1 MGVDSFDEQERI
13 IRHSG
18 RILAIA
24 FGAVGGL
31 LVAFIAALIV
41 VGQLGG
47 GLSSREAMDRCTATP
62 PGFPAR
68 LGEGVSIT
76 TMWSFWPPGYTCVY
90 AGPAGV
96 EEHPA
101 NAACL
106 TSAGWC
112 KEP

>member
-1 MGVDSFDEQERI
+1 VGVDSYGERERI

-24 FGAVGGL
+24 LCAVGGL

-47 GLSSREAMDRCTATP
+47 GLSAREAMNRCTATP
-62 PGFPAR
+62 PGYPER
-68 LGEGVSIT
+68 LEGASIT
-76 TMWSFWPPGYTCVY
+76 TTWSFWPPGYTCVY
-90 AGPAGV
+90 SAPGAF

-101 NAACL
+101 DAACL
-106 TSAGWC
+106 TSSGWC
-112 KEP
+112 REP